1 MAKTKLKTIN
11 KAKRTVSLENPS
23 DLTFNKLVSK
33 TEAKFIVKAVG
44 EILLEIQKYISTEA
58 ELDSRKIDGRQGNL
72 NFRDDNETQFGGEAS
87 ASKPKNFTTRES
99 EDNNVSSPVKEER
112 RRKALKNKTLSDDER
127 NPCSG
132 NIMEPTDQTY
142 HKRPLDLEVSGIK
155 DHSKFVSVSSKN
167 IGWGH
172 TPTKESS
179 FRGDVD
185 SHDLSLSNRSSFDAQ
200 TASVGRNID
209 EVELDLV
216 SAWGDVCNINRM
228 KLSINVFVTSFYQHY
243 PIISYSSFIL
253 SLIYIDRFIK
263 AQWAEDLSRLSNF
276 SITR

>member
-1 MAKTKLKTIN
+1 MAKTKLKTVN
-11 KAKRTVSLENPS
+11 KAKRAASLENPS

-58 ELDSRKIDGRQGNL
+58 ELDSQIEGRQGNL
-72 NFRDDNETQFGGEAS
+72 NFRTASETQFGEEARP
-87 ASKPKNFTTRES
+87 PKARNYTTGHK
-99 EDNNVSSPVKEER
+99 EDNNVSSPSKEER

-132 NIMEPTDQTY
+132 DIMEPTDQTY
-142 HKRPLDLEVSGIK
+142 HKRPLDLEVSAIK
-155 DHSKFVSVSSKN
+155 EHSKFVSVSSKN

-179 FRGDVD
+179 FRGDVE
-185 SHDLSLSNRSSFDAQ
+185 SYDLSFSNRSSFDGQ
-200 TASVGRNID
+200 TAAVGHPLD
-209 EVELDLV
+209 DVELDLV
-216 SAWGDVCNINRM
+216 SAWGDVYNVNRM

-263 AQWAEDLSRLSNF
+263 SQCAEDLSRLSNF